1 MYMTKPKQVQ
11 KKLSENTGKTFSVIM
26 PSFTCRGWAYLRKLL
41 YREVLM
47 MIVVSTYRKLGT
59 APPISVTQKS
69 QAEKY
74 KVFFSG
80 LQKKRTLFCTTL
92 LVDVTKIV
100 LLWQLLDQQKLCQL
114 FLLALKR
121 GRLIFSHLFK
131 GVTWMSIRE
140 KGNPLVAH

>member
-1 MYMTKPKQVQ
+1 
-11 KKLSENTGKTFSVIM
+11 
-26 PSFTCRGWAYLRKLL
+26 
-41 YREVLM
+41 M
-47 MIVVSTYRKLGT
+47 MIVESTYRKLGT

-121 GRLIFSHLFK
+121 GRLIFLTSFQGSHLDVYKRKRKSLSCTLILNFVH
-131 GVTWMSIRE
+131 VTQITIFVIM
-140 KGNPLVAH
+140 KMF